1 MELLNDLITRI
12 SPLMEAEDHSSSS
25 ERRALVNWFMY
36 KFDENK
42 GNKLFVVVLVWVFL
56 LF

>member
-12 SPLMEAEDHSSSS
+12 SPLMEAEDNSSSS

-42 GNKLFVVVLVWVFL
+42 GNKLFVVVLV
-56 LF
+56 